1 MKKLEGK
8 KYTIQRSKGL
18 GENEPEMMSL
28 TTMDP
33 KTRRLIKVNPGDA
46 EEAARMFEIMQGND
60 LDGRKEYIAEHG
72 NEYTEELDVS

>member
-18 GENEPEMMSL
+18 GENDADMMSL

-33 KTRRLIKVNPGDA
+33 KTRRLIKVQPGDA
-46 EEAARMFEIMQGND
+46 EEAARMFEIMQGKD
-60 LDGRKEYIAEHG
+60 LDGRKEYIALHG
-72 NEYTEELDVS
+72 GEYTAELDVS